1 MGDPLKVLGRSRGYS
16 RAELLKNLPRHKN
29 FKPIHLKEV
38 KDMEEVVLQNLG
50 NQKAR
55 KIIHMIKEVF
65 KEVYRAKQF
74 TRTEINN
81 RGVLYGVVLLKHHV
95 MDLVLEYFHERWPK
109 CLICLYNEHTQM
121 TEVINEKGIIRK
133 YKNPL
138 DFVVTKIS
146 QNRPIIPYFDDIK
159 FSGEELFQTLYK
171 TQNITER
178 ENIRYFKQMIPD
190 KCFDLPGLR
199 YSVEKEY
206 ILRNKKIDEYFD

>member
-1 MGDPLKVLGRSRGYS
+1 
-16 RAELLKNLPRHKN
+16 
-29 FKPIHLKEV
+29 
-38 KDMEEVVLQNLG
+38 MEEVLLRNLG

-81 RGVLYGVVLLKHHV
+81 RGVLYGVVLLKHNV

-146 QNRPIIPYFDDIK
+146 QNRPIILYFDDIK
-159 FSGEELFQTLYK
+159 FSGKELFQTLYK

-178 ENIRYFKQMIPD
+178 ENIRYFKKMIPD

-199 YSVEKEY
+199 NSVEKEY
-206 ILRNKKIDEYFD
+206 TLRNKKIDEYFD